1 MSDTS
6 APTVSIVQVLT
17 DIVEKTVATTQPMT
31 TSGTLLYQA
40 GTNLTPISLGQL
52 SY

>member
-6 APTVSIVQVLT
+6 SPTVSIVKVLT

-31 TSGTLLYQA
+31 TSATLLYKA
-40 GTNLTPISLGQL
+40 GSTLTPVVLGQL

>member
-6 APTVSIVQVLT
+6 APTVSIVKTLT

-31 TSGTLLYQA
+31 TSSVLLYKA
-40 GTNLTPISLGQL
+40 GSTLTPINLGQL